1 MEERPADPRAPVW
14 VRPVYLVVGFLALGL
29 GVAGSFVPLLPTVP
43 FLLLAAWC
51 FARSS
56 RRLHGW
62 LVTHHR
68 LGPMIAPFR
77 AGGFMPRR
85 AKLTVLLLMAATFT
99 ATFIWLID
107 GLLPYLM
114 LGAGAAI
121 SFIAVLRIP
130 ARPPGTAGAGDGEE
144 PDSPDP

>member
-1 MEERPADPRAPVW
+1 MEEHPADRRAPVW
-14 VRPVYLVVGFLALGL
+14 VRPVYLLIGFLSLGL

-56 RRLHGW
+56 RQLHGW
-62 LVTHHR
+62 LVTHRR
-68 LGPMIAPFR
+68 LGPMIAPFQ

-85 AKLTVLLLMAATFT
+85 AKLTVLLLMVATFT

-107 GLLPYLM
+107 GLVPYLM
-114 LGAGAAI
+114 LGAGAVI
-121 SFIAVLRIP
+121 SFAAVLRIP
-130 ARPPGTAGAGDGEE
+130 TRPRAGNGADT
-144 PDSPDP
+144 SDP